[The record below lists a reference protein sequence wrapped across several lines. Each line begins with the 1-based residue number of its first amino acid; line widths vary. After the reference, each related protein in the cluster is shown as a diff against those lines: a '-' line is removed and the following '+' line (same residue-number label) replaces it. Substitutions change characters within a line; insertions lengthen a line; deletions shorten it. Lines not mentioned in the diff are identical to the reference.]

1 MNNVGKINK
10 NSNLYIVA
18 KGFVISLML
27 SIICILLYAI
37 LLVKSSIGENTIKPV
52 IITITGISILIG
64 SSISCL
70 KIKKNGIINGIFIGG
85 LYFIVLY
92 ILSSIAF
99 CGFRF
104 NLSSI
109 IMIIIGM
116 ILGGVGGIIGVNIRK
131 K

>member
-10 NSNLYIVA
+10 NSNLYVVA
-18 KGFVISLML
+18 KGFIISLVL
-27 SIICILLYAI
+27 SIICILLYAVI
-37 LLVKSSIGENTIKPV
+37 LVNSSIGENTIKPV

-70 KIKKNGIINGIFIGG
+70 KIKKNGIINGILVGG
-85 LYFIVLY
+85 LYFISIY

-99 CGFRF
+99 CGFSF

-116 ILGGVGGIIGVNIRK
+116 ILGGFGGIIGVNIGK
-131 K
+131 